1 MQLILNTFGASLRKA
16 DGMFLVVAGERSVK
30 FSPRKVQ
37 SICITTGAHLSTDAL
52 RLALEHHIDVVLLDS
67 RGDPYGRFWHCRL
80 GSTTLLRRRLLEVAG
95 GSDGLRLAREWVETK
110 LTHQAGL
117 LADLARTRPD
127 REDDLQTA
135 ASRIRELAAEIGRL
149 QGQPLDALR
158 GTLMGLEGAAGRE
171 YFAALSLALPQR
183 FRFQGRSR
191 SPARDE
197 FNCLLNYAYGVLYGL
212 VERAC
217 LLTGL
222 DPYIGLVHTDNYNKL
237 SLVFDLIELF
247 RVQAERV
254 VVNLFAARRV
264 QDSLFDQQEG
274 GFRLNADGRALLIGQ
289 FNEHL
294 DSVKLHGRRR
304 LKIRDT
310 IPYEC
315 QRLAGRLLRGLDL
328 DEAVD
333 LSVFD
338 LRAKLAG
345 EAGSLGETAGEADIP
360 DRQDLAIDPLP
371 GVQEIQSQYPPLPAG
386 EARAEGDDAPIG
398 RETSTG
404 GGASC

>member
-80 GSTTLLRRRLLEVAG
+80 GSTTLLRRRLLEVA
-95 GSDGLRLAREWVETK
+95 SSADGLRLAKQWVETK
-110 LTHQAGL
+110 LTHQAEL
-117 LADLARTRPD
+117 LADLAHTRPD
-127 REDDLQTA
+127 RQDDLQA
-135 ASRIRELAAEIGRL
+135 AANRIRELATEIGRQ
-149 QGQPLDALR
+149 QGESLDALR
-158 GTLMGLEGAAGRE
+158 TTLMGLEGAAGRE

-247 RVQAERV
+247 RVHAERV
-254 VVNLFAARRV
+254 VVNLFAGRRV
-264 QDSLFDQQEG
+264 QDSLFDQQDG
-274 GFRLNADGRALLIGQ
+274 GFRLNADGRALLIAQ

-315 QRLAGRLLRGLDL
+315 QRLAGRLLRGLDV
-328 DEAVD
+328 DEEVD
-333 LSVFD
+333 ISVFD
-338 LRAKLAG
+338 LRA
-345 EAGSLGETAGEADIP
+345 EFPPDAGSDGQAATKQDTSGEQYFPIDEMPPG
-360 DRQDLAIDPLP
+360 DRETLDEHCISSDDQ
-371 GVQEIQSQYPPLPAG
+371 Q
-386 EARAEGDDAPIG
+386 RAEQGSSKA
-398 RETSTG
+398 G
-404 GGASC
+404 GEPC